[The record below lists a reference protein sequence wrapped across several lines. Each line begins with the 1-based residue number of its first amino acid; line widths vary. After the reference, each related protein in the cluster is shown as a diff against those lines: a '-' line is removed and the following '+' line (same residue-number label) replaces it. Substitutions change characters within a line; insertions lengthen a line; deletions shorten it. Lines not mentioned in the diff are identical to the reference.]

1 MPFHHCHFSE
11 WWSHMCLRYIGNLF
25 LMIYKPQLHI
35 CAKSHCYQSALK
47 NNSLQFFPPKLIINS
62 GTRALFMIS
71 AVDIR
76 TKLTIGSF
84 KCVWPIIM
92 CFKYLLCSLFGFL
105 AASETNSCAFMLHDA
120 LSHSG
125 SDYKR
130 GSSPIFFVNTLLRGQ
145 SVSFS
150 HAWCSQTVTAAS

>member
-1 MPFHHCHFSE
+1 MVGYKVGYKMPFHHCYFSD
-11 WWSHMCLRYIGNLF
+11 WWSHICLRYIGNLF

-92 CFKYLLCSLFGFL
+92 CFKYLLYVLCLVSLLPPRQIPVHLCYMMHLVILGLIIKGAIHPFFL
-105 AASETNSCAFMLHDA
+105 
-120 LSHSG
+120 
-125 SDYKR
+125 
-130 GSSPIFFVNTLLRGQ
+130 
-145 SVSFS
+145 
-150 HAWCSQTVTAAS
+150 